1 MDDYQKYFENIL
13 SRTWL
18 GQKTNLKSS
27 SIEKTKIEEL
37 FFEKV
42 FSDKIV
48 IIGKTEKFNFILECF
63 DSDGFIYS
71 NGLFNEDLVDLLNG
85 YKDKENLF
93 SGVSVEKF
101 VEIIKLQKKL
111 ENNLSSEGIKKVKRV
126 KI

>member
-1 MDDYQKYFENIL
+1 MDNYQKYFENIL

-27 SIEKTKIEEL
+27 SIEKAKIEEL

-42 FSDKIV
+42 FADKIV

-111 ENNLSSEGIKKVKRV
+111 ENILSTEEIKKVKRV